1 MVEPKLT
8 RTELMREALQ
18 SIEDEVARET
28 CFELVD
34 KLLSNIIS
42 NPADEK
48 YRTVKQSNKKLTGD
62 VTRHQSGVV
71 LIGLVGFVEER
82 RDSELVWAN
91 RGSVSYLKGVRLD
104 LAVSKQS

>member
-1 MVEPKLT
+1 
-8 RTELMREALQ
+8 MREALQ

-28 CFELVD
+28 CFELVE
-34 KLLSNIIS
+34 KLLSNIIT

-48 YRTVKQSNKKLTGD
+48 YRTVKQANKKLTGD
-62 VTRHQSGVV
+62 VTRHQGGVV
-71 LIGLVGFVEER
+71 LIGLVGFLEER
-82 RDSELVWAN
+82 KDSELVWAN